1 MKHLDTEI
9 GPFSESLGLS
19 LTDDQVGRLE
29 AYEILLST
37 TGVEIGAM
45 GAGDA
50 QRVRERHTLD
60 CLRAA
65 PLVLESPSAYDL
77 GAGGGLPG
85 IVLAIALPHLR
96 IGLVER
102 RRRKVSFME
111 MVVDKLQ
118 ISNAI
123 VRGVSAESLDVQVDV
138 CFARAL
144 AAPAVSWK
152 EASRLLE
159 PGGRLIYFAGKGY
172 QEPADLPGC
181 TSIDTIPSELLESA
195 GSLVIMTKA

>member
-1 MKHLDTEI
+1 VKHQEI
-9 GPFSESLGLS
+9 GPFAKSLGLPLS
-19 LTDDQVGRLE
+19 AEQIARLE
-29 AYEILLST
+29 AYEDLLAT

-60 CLRAA
+60 SLRAA
-65 PLVLESPSAYDL
+65 PLVLETSSAYDL
-77 GAGGGLPG
+77 GSGGGLPG
-85 IVLAIALPHLR
+85 VVLAIALPQLQ
-96 IGLVER
+96 IALVER

-111 MVVDKLQ
+111 MVIDTLQ
-118 ISNAI
+118 ISNAQ
-123 VRGVSAESLDVQVDV
+123 VRGVSAESLDVPVEA

-144 AAPAVSWK
+144 AAPAASWR

-172 QEPADLPGC
+172 EDPGELPGC
-181 TSIDTIPSELLESA
+181 VGMDIIPSELLESA